1 MTTRWVK
8 LAALA
13 LAASLALPTG
23 APIAA
28 QDISPAPGRGESLPD
43 TLEAIQQAR
52 VVTRVLYIV
61 AHPDDETSAL
71 LAYLAHGLG
80 SDTTLFTL
88 TRGEGGQNA
97 IGPEQGRQ
105 LAMLRSAELS
115 AAMDYEGPHLYF
127 SRAPDFGFSK
137 TLEETLQ
144 MWEGIALPDMVRV
157 IRSLRPNVVV
167 NGWGNQKTGH
177 GNHQASGYLTPKAVE
192 AAADP
197 KQFPEQLA
205 DGLKPWRVPLVL
217 DPVRA
222 QGPGQAQREE
232 KVDYTGSWVV
242 PADDIS
248 PLWGRSY
255 LEIAIEG
262 FVHHRSQGVT
272 PNINS
277 PFVRRPY
284 GLKPASGGGGAPT
297 PADFAQPLA
306 SLARLIPVPAAEKP
320 LAAADHALDQARAA
334 VEKLDWPDAARA
346 IAAAGKQIAG
356 LEDQVKQSRDARA
369 ADALWEL
376 GPVHE
381 RINHALADAVA
392 VKIISNADRSELVA
406 GEGFS
411 VRADV
416 VHRKDAPG
424 TFSKPS
430 LILPS
435 GWSISKVEEKDGTT
449 NIGVAVPTGA
459 QTPHAP
465 GEWMYP
471 FPPPLVEART
481 RVEVDGYAFDYT
493 APVESRQAT
502 TTIVLSYP
510 LRIVPAMSVTVEPQQ
525 FVVVEARQPKQF
537 ELFAR
542 VHSFAQSPS
551 KVNVGVEI
559 PAGWKAPE
567 AQSVEFTGAGDRL
580 VRFVVTPPGRI
591 AVGNYELKAYAKR
604 GEETFSTSLEPLPSL
619 PTYLWSEPSK
629 VPVHAFAINVPEHL
643 RVGYVAAENDTI
655 PESLRRVGIE
665 VELLD
670 ANALAFSDLSRFD
683 AIVLGLR
690 AYELRSDLVAS
701 NRRLLDYAA
710 GGGTLVVQSGTRPA
724 VWDKLKPTPYP
735 SSLGETGPRVTDE
748 NAVVK
753 FTDPASPLLNFPNKI
768 DAHDFDGWVQERGL
782 YFWEKWDPQYHTVLS
797 MHDPG
802 EKDLEGGLVW
812 TRTGKGFYIY
822 TGLSFSRQLPEGNA
836 GAFRLFVNLLS
847 QSRAKMK

>member
-1 MTTRWVK
+1 MKRWLK
-8 LAALA
+8 LAVLA
-13 LAASLALPTG
+13 FATLLAMPAR
-23 APIAA
+23 APIRA
-28 QDISPAPGRGESLPD
+28 QDASPAPGRGESLPD

-71 LAYLAHGLG
+71 LTYLAHGLG
-80 SDTTLFTL
+80 ADTTLLTL

-97 IGPEQGRQ
+97 IGPEQGKQ
-105 LAMLRSAELS
+105 LGILRSAELS
-115 AAMDYEGPHLYF
+115 AAMEYEGPHLYF

-137 TLEETLQ
+137 TLEETLK

-157 IRSLRPNVVV
+157 IRTVRPNIVV

-197 KQFPEQLA
+197 KQFPEQFA
-205 DGLKPWRVPLVL
+205 DGLKPWKVGLLL

-222 QGPGQAQREE
+222 QGGPGQREE

-242 PADDIS
+242 PADEIS
-248 PLWGRSY
+248 PIWGRSY
-255 LEIAIEG
+255 LEMAIEG

-272 PNINS
+272 PAINS

-284 GLKPASGGGGAPT
+284 GLKPAGGGPAPT
-297 PADFAQPLA
+297 PAEFAQPLV
-306 SLARLIPVPAAEKP
+306 SLARLLPAPGAEEP
-320 LAAADHALDQARAA
+320 LAAADQALGQARAA
-334 VEKLDWPDAARA
+334 VEKLDWPAAARSLA
-346 IAAAGKQIAG
+346 SAGQQVAA
-356 LEDQVKQSRDARA
+356 LENRVQQSPDARA

-376 GPVHE
+376 GHVRE
-381 RINHALADAVA
+381 RINHALADAAA
-392 VKIISNADRSELVA
+392 VTIISNSDRSELVA

-411 VRADV
+411 VRAEV
-416 VHRKDAPG
+416 VHRAGAPG
-424 TFSKPS
+424 TFSKPD
-430 LILPS
+430 LVMPS
-435 GWSISKVEEKDGTT
+435 GWSVTKVEEKDGTT
-449 NIGVAVPTGA
+449 NISVAVPAGA
-459 QTPHAP
+459 QPPHSA
-465 GEWMYP
+465 GDWMYP
-471 FPPPLVEART
+471 FLPPLVLART
-481 RVEVDGYAFDYT
+481 HVEVEGYAFDFT
-493 APVESRQAT
+493 APVESRQAAT
-502 TTIVLSYP
+502 TAVLSYP
-510 LRIVPAMSVTVEPQQ
+510 LRIVPAVSITVEPQQ

-542 VHSFAQSPS
+542 VHSFAESRS
-551 KVNVGVEI
+551 KVSVEVGV
-559 PAGWKAPE
+559 PQGWKAPE
-567 AQSVEFTGAGDRL
+567 AESVEFTGAGDGL
-580 VRFVVTPPGRI
+580 VRLMVTPPGKI
-591 AVGNYELKAYAKR
+591 APGNYELVAYAKR
-604 GEETFSTSLEPLPSL
+604 GEETYFDSLEPLPSL
-619 PTYLWSEPSK
+619 PTYLWREPSK
-629 VPVHAFAINVPEHL
+629 VPVHAFAINVPERL
-643 RVGYVAAENDTI
+643 RAGYVAAENDTI

-670 ANALAFSDLSRFD
+670 AKALAFSDLSRFD

-710 GGGTLVVQSGTRPA
+710 NGGTLVVQSGTRPP
-724 VWDKLKPTPYP
+724 VWDKLKPAPYP
-735 SSLGETGPRVTDE
+735 ASLGENSPRVTDE
-748 NAVVK
+748 TTAVK

-768 DAHDFDGWVQERGL
+768 DAHDFDNWVQERGL

-812 TRTGKGFYIY
+812 ARTGKGFYIY

-847 QSRAKMK
+847 QSRAKGR